1 MEESSALTEDYRQ
14 LSNGELAIAGVA
26 IAVISMILE
35 FIAYISLSQGWL
47 ISQYQDSLKA
57 YYKIA
62 SIDQRKVE
70 FYYNKIWVLN
80 SHLKGTFLLVAGLWW
95 SVAVISVWFGHNFKQ
110 ISFEKN
116 LTGWNIYKL
125 VIYCN
130 IVSWIEHKVP
140 KLQRKLFKWVN
151 FLS

>member
-35 FIAYISLSQGWL
+35 FFAYISLSQGWL

-70 FYYNKIWVLN
+70 FYSNTILVLKF
-80 SHLKGTFLLVAGLWW
+80 S
-95 SVAVISVWFGHNFKQ
+95 
-110 ISFEKN
+110 
-116 LTGWNIYKL
+116 
-125 VIYCN
+125 
-130 IVSWIEHKVP
+130 P
-140 KLQRKLFKWVN
+140 
-151 FLS
+151 

>member
-1 MEESSALTEDYRQ
+1 MEESLALTEDYRQ
-14 LSNGELAIAGVA
+14 LSNGQLAIAGVS

-70 FYYNKIWVLN
+70 FYSTTIWVLKF
-80 SHLKGTFLLVAGLWW
+80 S
-95 SVAVISVWFGHNFKQ
+95 
-110 ISFEKN
+110 
-116 LTGWNIYKL
+116 
-125 VIYCN
+125 
-130 IVSWIEHKVP
+130 P
-140 KLQRKLFKWVN
+140 
-151 FLS
+151 

>member
-70 FYYNKIWVLN
+70 FYFNTTWVLKF
-80 SHLKGTFLLVAGLWW
+80 S
-95 SVAVISVWFGHNFKQ
+95 
-110 ISFEKN
+110 
-116 LTGWNIYKL
+116 
-125 VIYCN
+125 
-130 IVSWIEHKVP
+130 P
-140 KLQRKLFKWVN
+140 
-151 FLS
+151 